1 MLVGTTIEI
10 LESALNLLYFKCG
23 EEGHRSRGCP
33 LKDIKCTKCGHPSHS
48 AEHHDRVME
57 MLKRR
62 AERDRNSD
70 DKSSNAKASSAV
82 YVL

>member
-1 MLVGTTIEI
+1 MEQ
-10 LESALNLLYFKCG
+10 ER
-23 EEGHRSRGCP
+23 HRSRAARRLTGSP
-33 LKDIKCTKCGHPSHS
+33 KAHQSPSHS

-70 DKSSNAKASSAV
+70 DKWSNAKATSAV
-82 YVL
+82 YVP

>member
-1 MLVGTTIEI
+1 M
-10 LESALNLLYFKCG
+10 
-23 EEGHRSRGCP
+23 P
-33 LKDIKCTKCGHPSHS
+33 LKDIKFTKCEHPSHS